1 MTRARGFTLIEALI
15 AFAILAL
22 TLVALYGAMGT
33 GLRGMAL
40 SSRLD
45 EAVLVAESRLAEL
58 GELKTLSGPIDG
70 AVEGTGYR
78 WRVEPLADEGAEPP
92 EFAASPL
99 RLQKVKLIVSW
110 LEAGRR
116 RDISVERTLLLQRQ
130 LGR

>member
-1 MTRARGFTLIEALI
+1 MTRGFTLIEALI
-15 AFAILAL
+15 AFAILAV

-33 GLRGMAL
+33 SVKGMAQ

-58 GELKTLSGPIDG
+58 GELKTLPGPIAG

-78 WRVEPLADEGAEPP
+78 WRVEPVADGEAEPP
-92 EFAASPL
+92 ELAASPL
-99 RLQKVKLIVSW
+99 RLQQVKLIVSW
-110 LEAGRR
+110 SEAGRTKE
-116 RDISVERTLLLQRQ
+116 ISIERSLLLTRQ